1 MNWSIIYRGP
11 LSSCNYDCSYC
22 PFGKTKN
29 TRAELV
35 DDAQKLSRFVDWVE
49 GRSEQIGI
57 LMTPWGEG
65 LIRSYY
71 QKAMTRLSHFKNVE
85 RIAIQTNLS
94 CGLKWMEKVNRES
107 FALWTTF
114 HPTQT
119 SLEAFVEKCRILDE
133 MGIRYSVGMV
143 GLKEDLGLIEKMRE
157 QLSPKTYFW
166 VNAYKRVENY
176 YTEEELN
183 RLQAIDPL
191 FSYNNKRHPSMGKA
205 CRAGSSSFTVDG
217 EGNMRSCHFI
227 SNIIGNIYEPNFE
240 QALLPKN
247 CINDSCGC
255 HIGYVNLEE
264 LKLEE
269 KFGNNFLERIALPH
283 SFG

>member
-1 MNWSIIYRGP
+1 MNWSIIYRGL

-29 TRAELV
+29 TRAELA

-49 GRSEQIGI
+49 TRREQIGI

-71 QKAMTRLSHFKNVE
+71 QKAMTHLSHFSNVE

-119 SLEAFVEKCRILDE
+119 SLETFVEKCQILDE

>member
-29 TRAELV
+29 TKAELA
-35 DDAQKLSRFVDWVE
+35 DDAQKLSRFVDWVQQQT
-49 GRSEQIGI
+49 EQIGI
-57 LMTPWGEG
+57 LITPWGEG

-71 QKAMTRLSHFKNVE
+71 QKAMTTLSHFPNIE
-85 RIAIQTNLS
+85 RISIQTNLS
-94 CGLKWMEKVNRES
+94 CGLTWMEKVNRDS

-114 HPTQT
+114 HPTQS
-119 SLEAFVEKCRILDE
+119 SLEVFVEKCRTLDK

-143 GLKEDLGLIEKMRE
+143 GLKEDLALIEEMRT

-166 VNAYKRVENY
+166 VNAYKRVDNY
-176 YTEEELN
+176 YSKEELV

-191 FSYNNKRHPSMGKA
+191 FVYNNRRHPSMGKP

-217 EGNMRSCHFI
+217 DGNMRSCHFI
-227 SNIIGNIYEPNFE
+227 SNVIGNIFEPNFE
-240 QALLPKN
+240 QALEPKN
-247 CINDSCGC
+247 CINDTCGC
-255 HIGYVNLEE
+255 HIGYVNLVE
-264 LKLEE
+264 LKLAE
-269 KFGNNFLERIALPH
+269 KFGNSFLERIALPH
-283 SFG
+283 IF